1 MIDIT
6 HLTKRFGKA
15 LAVNDVSFKATSGE
29 VLGMLGPNGAGKST
43 TLRMLTGFMSPTSGT
58 ANLFG
63 FDIRRQTRHAQRLIG
78 YVPETAACYNE
89 MSVASFLGFIAQVR
103 GLSGREKT
111 SRVTSMLEQ
120 FELMEVRGQTIDTLS
135 KGFQRRVGLA
145 QAILHDPK
153 ILILDEPT
161 DGLDPNQKYRVREQI
176 KELARDK
183 IVIIS
188 THILEEVTAL
198 CSRVLVMDKGRLLVD
213 STPLELES
221 RSRYHQ
227 AVTLYATRPLDV
239 MTLGMLPGVAGI
251 EAGPEPYSVRVLA
264 RAGVVILPAINSLI
278 LSRGWDV
285 PRQEVER
292 GSLGE
297 VFRLLTRE
305 QQP

>member
-15 LAVNDVSFKATSGE
+15 IAVDDLSFKVSSGE

-43 TLRMLTGFMSPTSGT
+43 ALRMLTGFMTPTSGT
-58 ANLFG
+58 ANLCG
-63 FDIRRQTRHAQRLIG
+63 FDVRRQSRNAQRLIG
-78 YVPETAACYNE
+78 YVPETGASYNE
-89 MSVASFLGFIAQVR
+89 MSVASFLSFIAEVR
-103 GLSGREKT
+103 GYRGREKK
-111 SRVTSMLEQ
+111 SRVTAMLEQ
-120 FELMEVRGQTIDTLS
+120 FELMEVRHQTIDTLS
-135 KGFQRRVGLA
+135 KGFQRRIGLA
-145 QAILHDPK
+145 QAILHNPK

-161 DGLDPNQKYRVREQI
+161 DGLDPNQKYRVRDQI
-176 KELARDK
+176 KDLARNK

-213 STPLELES
+213 GTPLELES

-227 AVTLYATRPLDV
+227 AVTLYGRQPLDV

-251 EAGPEPYSVRVLA
+251 EAGPEPHSVRVLA
-264 RAGVVILPAINSLI
+264 RTGVVILPAIDSLI

-297 VFRLLTRE
+297 VFRRLTRE
-305 QQP
+305 QRA

>member
-1 MIDIT
+1 MIDIA
-6 HLTKRFGKA
+6 HLTKRFGKT
-15 LAVNDVSFKATSGE
+15 LAVDDVSFSARCGE

-43 TLRMLTGFMSPTSGT
+43 TLRMLTGFISPTSGT
-58 ANLFG
+58 ANLCG
-63 FDIRRQTRHAQRLIG
+63 FDIRRQPRHAQRLIG
-78 YVPETAACYNE
+78 YVTETAACYNE
-89 MSVASFLGFIAQVR
+89 MSVVHFLGFIAEVR
-103 GLSGREKT
+103 GYRGREKK
-111 SRVTSMLEQ
+111 SRVTAMLEQ

-145 QAILHDPK
+145 QAIVHDPK

-176 KELARDK
+176 KDLARDK

-188 THILEEVTAL
+188 THILEEVAAL
-198 CSRVLVMDKGRLLVD
+198 CCRVLVMDKGRLLAD

-239 MTLGMLPGVAGI
+239 MTLGLLPGVAGI
-251 EAGPEPYSVRVLA
+251 EAGPEPHSLRVLA
-264 RAGVVILPAINSLI
+264 RTGAVILPAINSLI
-278 LSRGWDV
+278 VSRGWDV

-305 QQP
+305 QRA